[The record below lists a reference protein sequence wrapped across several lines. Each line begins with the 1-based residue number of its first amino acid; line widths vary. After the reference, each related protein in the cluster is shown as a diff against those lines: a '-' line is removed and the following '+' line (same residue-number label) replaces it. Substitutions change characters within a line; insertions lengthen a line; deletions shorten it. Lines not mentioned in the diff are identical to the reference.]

1 MFQSLQQIQT
11 LFDAEWHTPKDMS
24 NATSVHQPPSEPE
37 DPNIGLDIGFGR
49 KKYKSN
55 PYDLIHQK
63 GHEGKFTSQFKSRR
77 PQHRHIQSLSDF
89 AHYILQNPQEF
100 NKISHQRAN
109 YYVNL
114 IEKSSNKLKG
124 GNMRNIMYKI
134 YDYLNPAM
142 SHDEF
147 FERMKTRIKSE
158 ADANALAQKIS
169 ADKMLQKAR
178 IALQKAEQEHGNI
191 QKTSEALRK
200 RQHEI
205 AEHIGVF
212 EILGY
217 TEVAEARREVNDLAA
232 RQADEPDYEHITSW
246 GLGRPTIKRLHKC
259 HKLCGG
265 KLSVREFETMIK
277 ESYKSESDRDRHI
290 GDYVLDPEL
299 STYETAVYHNPK
311 TGETKVAYKG
321 TANTLRDWGN
331 NALYALGFHNKTNR
345 FDRAKKVQEAVEKK
359 YGTEKLDV
367 LAHSQSGAFAQEIGK
382 NAKNVIALNPATHPF
397 YKPEGKNATVL
408 KATGDIVSKLNY
420 LNPFAKKQPHISIPS
435 TRNPVSA
442 HLPSVLENLDPEM
455 ILGNGRGDHLNKFF
469 SWLKNRNAISKLYA
483 KNSKFKVASK
493 ETINK
498 LQNEME
504 EYKKRMFGG
513 KKPHKKLKLLF
524 E

>member
-1 MFQSLQQIQT
+1 MTLRDEWNSLKEQVAILFNHFEEKSMPKGMKVKYLKMLRELIEKMATHGITRQNYNLMFQSFEQIKR
-11 LFDAEWHTPKDMS
+11 LFNSEWHTPKDMS
-24 NATSVHQPPSEPE
+24 DLIEVQQPPSESE
-37 DPNIGLDIGFGR
+37 DENVGLDIGFGR
-49 KKYKSN
+49 KKYKPN
-55 PYDLIHQK
+55 PYENIHWGSFK
-63 GHEGKFTSQFKSRR
+63 KQFQNRKSEY
-77 PQHRHIQSLSDF
+77 RHLKTLEDFSDFIQSHPHL
-89 AHYILQNPQEF
+89 F
-100 NKISHQRAN
+100 NKITHQRSN
-109 YYVNL
+109 FYQNL
-114 IEKSSNKLKG
+114 IKKKLKG

-158 ADANALAQKIS
+158 ADANALAQTIS
-169 ADKMLQKAR
+169 ADKMLHKAR
-178 IALQKAEQEHGNI
+178 MALQKAEQEHGNI
-191 QKTSEALRK
+191 QKASEALRK

-212 EILGY
+212 EILGD
-217 TEVAEARREVNDLAA
+217 TEVEEAKREVNDLAA

-246 GLGRPTIKRLHKC
+246 GLGRPTIKKLHKC
-259 HKLCGG
+259 HRLCGG

-277 ESYKSESDRDRHI
+277 ESYKSESERDRHI

-397 YKPEGKNATVL
+397 YKPEG
-408 KATGDIVSKLNY
+408 
-420 LNPFAKKQPHISIPS
+420 
-435 TRNPVSA
+435 
-442 HLPSVLENLDPEM
+442 
-455 ILGNGRGDHLNKFF
+455 
-469 SWLKNRNAISKLYA
+469 
-483 KNSKFKVASK
+483 
-493 ETINK
+493 
-498 LQNEME
+498 
-504 EYKKRMFGG
+504 
-513 KKPHKKLKLLF
+513 
-524 E
+524 

>member
-1 MFQSLQQIQT
+1 M
-11 LFDAEWHTPKDMS
+11 
-24 NATSVHQPPSEPE
+24 
-37 DPNIGLDIGFGR
+37 
-49 KKYKSN
+49 N
-55 PYDLIHQK
+55 PYDLLHEK
-63 GHEGKFTSQFKSRR
+63 GHEGKFSSQFKSRR
-77 PQHRHIQSLSDF
+77 PQHRHLKDLASF
-89 AHYILQNPQEF
+89 AHYILQNPHEF

-114 IEKSSNKLKG
+114 LIKKPKGGSRDRLVG
-124 GNMRNIMYKI
+124 GNMRNIIYKI
-134 YDYLNPAM
+134 YDYLRPAM

-147 FERMKTRIKSE
+147 FERMRSRIKSE

-191 QKTSEALRK
+191 QKASEALRK
-200 RQHEI
+200 RQYEI

-212 EILGY
+212 EILGD

-331 NALYALGFHNKTNR
+331 NALYALGIHNKTNR
-345 FDRAKKVQEAVEKK
+345 YDRAKKVQEAVEKK
-359 YGTEKLDV
+359 YGTENLDV

-397 YKPEGKNATVL
+397 YKPEGKNATIL
-408 KATGDIVSKLNY
+408 KATGDLVSKLNH

-442 HLPSVLENLDPEM
+442 HLPSVLENLDPDM
-455 ILGNGRGDHLNKFF
+455 IIGNGRGDHLNKFF

-513 KKPHKKLKLLF
+513 KKPHKRLRLLY